1 MHASNKTNEVEM
13 NKSLKEIA
21 QNFKDRPIQNTIGWF
36 IVVPIGI
43 PFIIIKFLLL
53 SFIWF
58 LRKIIMVIDK
68 ARYIICYPIATLVN
82 LVGKIN
88 K

>member
-1 MHASNKTNEVEM
+1 M
-13 NKSLKEIA
+13 KEIM

-43 PFIIIKFLLL
+43 PFIIINFLLL
-53 SFIWF
+53 YFIWL
-58 LRKIIMVIDK
+58 LRKLITAIYK
-68 ARYIICYPIATLVN
+68 SRYIICYPIAMLIS

>member
-21 QNFKDRPIQNTIGWF
+21 QNFKDKPIQNTIGWL

-43 PFIIIKFLLL
+43 PFIIINFLLL
-53 SFIWF
+53 SLIYL

-68 ARYIICYPIATLVN
+68 SRYIICYPIAILIS

>member
-1 MHASNKTNEVEM
+1 MHASNKTNGVEM

-36 IVVPIGI
+36 IVLPIGI
-43 PFIIIKFLLL
+43 PFIIINFLLL
-53 SFIWF
+53 SLIWF
-58 LRKIIMVIDK
+58 LRKIVMVIDK
-68 ARYIICYPIATLVN
+68 SRYVICYPIAMLIS

>member
-1 MHASNKTNEVEM
+1 M

-21 QNFKDRPIQNTIGWF
+21 QNFKDKPMQNTIGWF
-36 IVVPIGI
+36 VVLPIGI
-43 PFIIIKFLLL
+43 PFIIINFLLL
-53 SFIWF
+53 SFIWL

-68 ARYIICYPIATLVN
+68 YRYIICYPIAMLIS

>member
-1 MHASNKTNEVEM
+1 M
-13 NKSLKEIA
+13 NKSLKEIM

-36 IVVPIGI
+36 VIVPIGI
-43 PFIIIKFLLL
+43 PFITINFLLL

-58 LRKIIMVIDK
+58 LIKIIMVIDK
-68 ARYIICYPIATLVN
+68 SRYIICYPIAMLIS